1 MVDPRAVL
9 DVLERAVIVTDPAG
23 HILLWNRA
31 AESFYGWAEHEVLG
45 RSILDVLAPPH
56 QAETDASDLAQLA
69 GGSSK
74 TGDRLVVG
82 RDGNEIRVHTFTS
95 PMVDADGKVIAIV
108 GSSEDVG
115 DRRLREQKARDLSEH
130 FRAALA
136 AGGLGTWRWDIASGE
151 TVWDPHMEQL
161 FGIGEGCFDGSFD
174 TYVSLLH
181 PDDSAAVLATITEA
195 VRTKSRFRVEHRVVH
210 PDESVRWIG
219 GVGGVTTDEFG
230 SVVGMVGCSM
240 DVTDRVQQ
248 ESELRRLT
256 DMAEQ
261 AAESER
267 LQRERLEFLA
277 SINTA
282 LNRSTTIAELMEN
295 VTRQAVPRLG
305 DWCTMHVVTG
315 DGRAAPEVVIAHVDE
330 KTEQYA
336 RELHHRFPYDPEAT
350 TGVPAVIRSGRSEFY
365 PEISPDLLA
374 ASDLAPE
381 ARDVVT
387 RLELSSAITVAMK
400 KRTRVV
406 GALQFIATS
415 SSRRYTSDDLALAE
429 TVAARIA
436 SSIENLRLHA
446 EQREIAR
453 TLERS
458 LLPSSLPEVPG
469 IDVAVRYWPNG
480 EINEVGGDF
489 YDLFAME
496 GEGHFALVLGDVCG
510 TGPSAAALTGLA
522 RHTIRDSA
530 WHDDGH
536 EAVLHSLNR
545 AVRRSGHQTFLTCVY
560 GTIDTTPEVTTL
572 TVTCGGHPLPTLVR
586 DGEPSPIGL
595 PGRLIGS
602 FDDTDVHPVTMDL
615 LPGDVIVFHTDGA
628 TDVIPPHGLDEAE
641 WRDVVAEAARRG
653 GDAEEIA
660 DSIKELLGT
669 ILPFEERN
677 DDIAL
682 LVSVVGGGAMN
693 ESDVAT
699 T

>member
-1 MVDPRAVL
+1 MVDPRDVL

-31 AESFYGWAEHEVLG
+31 AEGFYGWPEHEVLG
-45 RSILDVLAPPH
+45 RSILDVLAPPQ
-56 QAETDASDLAQLA
+56 QAETDAADLALLA
-69 GGSSK
+69 GGTSK
-74 TGDRLVVG
+74 TGDRIVVG
-82 RDGNEIRVHTFTS
+82 RDGIEIRVHTFTS
-95 PMVDADGKVIAIV
+95 PMVDEQGDVVAIV

-115 DRRLREQKARDLSEH
+115 ERRLQEQEARDLSEH
-130 FRAALA
+130 FRSALA

-151 TVWDPHMEQL
+151 TVWDAHMEQL
-161 FGIGEGCFDGSFD
+161 FGLEPGGFDGSFE

-181 PDDSAAVLATITEA
+181 PEDGPDVLANITEA
-195 VRTKSRFRVEHRVVH
+195 VRTKSSYRVEHRVVH

-230 SVVGMVGCSM
+230 RVIGMVGCSM
-240 DVTDRVQQ
+240 DVTDRVLQ

-256 DMAEQ
+256 EMAER

-282 LNRSTTIAELMEN
+282 LSRSSTIAELMEN

-305 DWCTMHVVTG
+305 DWCAMHVVTA
-315 DGRAAPEVVIAHVDE
+315 DGRGVPEVVIAHVDE
-330 KTEQYA
+330 EMERHA
-336 RELHHRFPYDPEAT
+336 REVHHFFPWDPEASS
-350 TGVPAVIRSGRSEFY
+350 GVPAVIRSGRTEFI

-374 ASDLAPE
+374 ASDLTPK
-381 ARDVVT
+381 ARKLVT
-387 RLELSSAITVAMK
+387 RLDLGSAITVAMK
-400 KRTRVV
+400 KRSRVV
-406 GALQFIATS
+406 GALQFIATNQ
-415 SSRRYTSDDLALAE
+415 SRRYTSDDVALAE

-436 SSIENLRLHA
+436 SSIENLRLHD

-469 IDVAVRYWPNG
+469 VDVAVRYWPNG
-480 EINEVGGDF
+480 EVNEVGGDF
-489 YDLFAME
+489 YDLFALE
-496 GEGHFALVLGDVCG
+496 TDGRFALVLGDVCG

-536 EAVLHSLNR
+536 EGVLHSLNR
-545 AVRRSGHQTFLTCVY
+545 AVRRSGYHTFLTCVY
-560 GTIDTTPEVTTL
+560 GTIDTTSAATTL

-595 PGRLIGS
+595 PGRLLGC
-602 FDDTDVHPVTMDL
+602 FDDTDVHPTTIEL

-628 TDVIPPHGLDEAE
+628 TDVIPPNGLDEDE
-641 WRDVVAEAARRG
+641 WRAVVAEAARRG
-653 GDAEEIA
+653 GGAEEIA
-660 DSIKELLGT
+660 DSIKELLGA

-682 LVSVVGGGAMN
+682 LVSVVGGGR
-693 ESDVAT
+693 SDKTEAAT